1 MIRRAPGVIYSRG
14 FFFMLEVD
22 INSFGYGQ
30 NTVLQDVKFQ
40 LKPGHHLAVLG
51 ESGCG
56 KTSLLHLVYGLL
68 DLQDGSIKWKDQALL
83 GPKYNL
89 VPGEEFMK
97 LVAQEFNVM
106 PHITVAENVATYLG
120 RIDQEKDMERV
131 LELLEVVDLM
141 DFKDQMVRDL
151 SGGQK
156 QRVAIAKA
164 LAKQPEILLLDE
176 PFSHIDTFRKNKLR
190 RQLYGYLKQHGIS
203 CITATHESEEALA
216 FADELLIIRNGT
228 VDIHGETQWVYQQLD
243 NPYRASFF
251 GEVSEI
257 SNSLLGID
265 PDDQS
270 SYYLPHQLRL
280 NKNSNG
286 FEAKVITSYFKGSYF
301 LIELI
306 RDEILLYVAHEH
318 ALGVDEIVHIE
329 LAH

>member
-1 MIRRAPGVIYSRG
+1 
-14 FFFMLEVD
+14 MLTVD
-22 INSFGYGQ
+22 IKSFGYGKVQ
-30 NTVLQDVKFQ
+30 VLKDIKFE
-40 LKPGHHLAVLG
+40 LESGHHLAVLG

-68 DLQDGSIKWKDQALL
+68 DLEEGSIKWKDKDLL

-89 VPGEEFMK
+89 VPGEDFMK

-106 PHITVAENVATYLG
+106 PHITVSENVATYLS
-120 RIDQEKDMERV
+120 RIDQEKDMDRV
-131 LELLEVVDLM
+131 MELLEVVDLT

-176 PFSHIDTFRKNKLR
+176 PFGHIDTFRKNKLR

-228 VDIHGETQWVYQQLD
+228 VDIHGLTQWVYQQLD

-251 GEVSEI
+251 GEVNEI
-257 SNSLLGID
+257 PNSWLGINPVD
-265 PDDQS
+265 HTRF
-270 SYYLPHQLRL
+270 YLPHQLKL
-280 NKNSNG
+280 NKSSKG
-286 FEAKVITSYFKGSYF
+286 FQARVINSYFKGSHF
-301 LIELI
+301 LIELAK
-306 RDEILLYVAHEH
+306 DDKLFYVAHEQE
-318 ALGVDEIVHIE
+318 LVLKEKFYIE

>member
-1 MIRRAPGVIYSRG
+1 
-14 FFFMLEVD
+14 MLDVD
-22 INSFGYGQ
+22 IKSFGYGQ
-30 NTVLQDVKFQ
+30 NTVLRDVSFQ
-40 LKPGHHLAVLG
+40 LEPGHHLAVLG

-68 DLQDGSIKWKDQALL
+68 NLEEGSINWKEKALL

-89 VPGEEFMK
+89 VPGEDFMK

-106 PHITVAENVATYLG
+106 PHITVAENVATYLP
-120 RIDQEKDMERV
+120 RINQDQDMERV
-131 LELLEVVDLM
+131 IELLQVVDLTT
-141 DFKDQMVRDL
+141 FKDQMVRDL

-164 LAKQPEILLLDE
+164 LAKQPEVLLLDE

-228 VDIHGETQWVYQQLD
+228 VDIHGKTQWVYRQLD

-257 SNSLLGID
+257 PGNWLGKKLK
-265 PDDQS
+265 DQLH
-270 SYYLPHQLRL
+270 YFLPHQL
-280 NKNSNG
+280 KISTTSTG
-286 FEAKVITSYFKGSYF
+286 FDAVVVNSYFKGSHF
-301 LIELI
+301 LIESHKDGRLI
-306 RDEILLYVAHEH
+306 YVEH
-318 ALGVDEIVHIE
+318 SAALPVQEQVHID
-329 LAH
+329 LA